1 MGRKDGTSY
10 ADEFIELMDIAV
22 PGSVYYEIFD
32 IVYEES
38 GAYFAGDKTE
48 QEVAH
53 IIQSRV
59 QLYLDEKKW

>member
-1 MGRKDGTSY
+1 
-10 ADEFIELMDIAV
+10 MDSAV

-59 QLYLDEKKW
+59 QLYLDENGQ